1 MWTLILGGA
10 LFFCFAYVGI
20 GIRSYY
26 AKRRDIYKDSVAY
39 IDYLKE
45 NIGFLKTPLGILTR
59 NFCSDRKGELVKI
72 LNRYVALIDKGCLNS
87 DSVNKLVSSPY
98 IDKDRKDMFATFFY
112 GLGKVDCDT
121 QIEQLQ
127 RMRAALV
134 PLAEHYE
141 KKYRTTGVL
150 AYRLGIL
157 LGIAVMIIAV

>member
-1 MWTLILGGA
+1 MWTLILGGV

-26 AKRRDIYKDSVAY
+26 AKRRDIYRDSVSY

-45 NIGFLKTPLGILTR
+45 NIGFLKTPIGVLTR
-59 NFCSDRKGELVKI
+59 NFSKDRKGEFAKM
-72 LNRYVALIDKGCLNS
+72 LNKYVALIDKGCLS
-87 DSVNKLVSSPY
+87 VESVNKMVASPY
-98 IDKDRKDMFATFFY
+98 IDKERQELMSQFFY

-121 QIEQLQ
+121 QIEQLL
-127 RMRAALV
+127 RMRAALL
-134 PLAEHYE
+134 PIAEHYD